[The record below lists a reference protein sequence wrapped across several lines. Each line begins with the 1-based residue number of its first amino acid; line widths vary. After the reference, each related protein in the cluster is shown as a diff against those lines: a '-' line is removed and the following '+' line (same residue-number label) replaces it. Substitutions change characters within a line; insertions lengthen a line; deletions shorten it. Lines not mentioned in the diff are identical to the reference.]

1 MMGPYKKFLS
11 AGLALCLLV
20 CLGCSDN
27 PALRLRYEAEQKL
40 AQAERA
46 LSRAQ
51 VSPQLVTP
59 EMVTEI
65 RRAFSETID
74 FSYDALGQT
83 SPSTSPVEY
92 RELQHIAFVA
102 TSHLSKLLYAERRYD
117 EAIGALSHLLD
128 QPNLPPD
135 KVLATRINLGRALQ
149 SSGDWDSALVVYNSS
164 LTEFYPPMDNSGE
177 VLLAL
182 FNLPIQ
188 IFRITDYVNDDSA
201 ADRELSR
208 AMAYYNRLIE
218 EHPDTRLVPASRA
231 NLARLYEMTGQWQKE
246 IDQLKLLVDTASAS
260 AESIRLKIADT
271 YGLKLKKTRT
281 ALAMYDSL
289 LAGIE
294 PTDTIAYPLLQ
305 NKIAMMWMEEG
316 KYTAARDLLQRLKRD
331 FRGFYGRNPLAQLA
345 MARSFELEN
354 NWSRAEVE
362 YNYLIENYRG
372 SEEAMDAFLYVADKF
387 KKDGRTAEAE
397 RWYEDAESY
406 YKQMATAGAGGPLE
420 GKAMLYQAELARI
433 RGDLTGAAETLTK
446 LFDIFPDTEPGR
458 RALVK
463 ASLIYRRDLGQPDVA
478 DSLIDILRAAVADL
492 LPETET

>member
-1 MMGPYKKFLS
+1 MMGSYKKFLS
-11 AGLALCLLV
+11 AGMALCLLV
-20 CLGCSDN
+20 CIGCSDN
-27 PALRLRYEAEQKL
+27 PALRLRYEAEKKL

-51 VSPQLVTP
+51 ISPQLTTP

-65 RRAFSETID
+65 RQAFSEAIE
-74 FSYDALGQT
+74 FSYEALGQT
-83 SPSTSPVEY
+83 SPSASPVEY

-102 TSHLSKLLYAERRYD
+102 TSHLSKLLYAERSYN
-117 EAIGALSHLLD
+117 EAIEALSLLLD
-128 QPNLPPD
+128 QPDLEPD

-149 SSGDWDSALVVYNSS
+149 SSGRWDSALIVYNSS

-188 IFRITDYVNDDSA
+188 IFRITDYVNDDTA
-201 ADRELSR
+201 ADRELNR
-208 AMAYYNRLIE
+208 AVAYYNRLIE
-218 EHPDTRLVPASRA
+218 EHPDTRLAPASHA
-231 NLARLYEMTGQWQKE
+231 NLAHLYEMTGQWQQE
-246 IDQLKLLVDTASAS
+246 IDQLKLLVDTSSAS

-271 YGLKLKKTRT
+271 YGLKLKDTRT
-281 ALAMYDSL
+281 ALAIYDSL

-294 PTDTIAYPLLQ
+294 PTDSVAYPLLR

-316 KYTAARDLLQRLKRD
+316 KYSEARGLLQTLKRD
-331 FRGFYGRNPLAQLA
+331 YRNFYGRNPMAQLA

-372 SEEAMDAFLYVADKF
+372 SEEAMDAFLYVADKL
-387 KKDGRTAEAE
+387 KKEGRTAEAD
-397 RWYEDAESY
+397 RWYEDAEGY
-406 YKQMATAGAGGPLE
+406 YRQVATAGTGGPLE
-420 GKAMLYQAELARI
+420 AKAMLYQAELARV
-433 RGDLTGAAETLTK
+433 RGDFAGSAETLTK
-446 LFDIFPDTEPGR
+446 LFDIFPDSEPGR

-463 ASLIYRRDLGQPDVA
+463 ASLIYRRNLGQPAVA
-478 DSLIDILRAAVADL
+478 DSLIDVLRASIADL